1 MPTSSAASGGAIMA
15 KQKPLVV
22 VTRKL
27 PDVIETRMMELFDT
41 RLNRDDRPLSQADL
55 VAAVKAADVLVP
67 TVTDRID
74 KSVLAQVGERLKL
87 IASFG
92 TGVDHIDLGTA
103 RQRGITV
110 TNTPGV
116 LTEDTADMTMALIL
130 AVARRITEGERLLRS
145 GEWEGWGPTF
155 MLGHRIWGKRLGI
168 VGMGRIGS
176 ALARRARGF
185 GLSVHYHNRR
195 KAHPDLETQLEAT
208 YWESLDQMLAHVDI
222 ISINCPHTPA
232 TYHLLSARRLKLVRP
247 HAYIVN
253 TSRGEVID
261 ENALARLLSSKEIAG
276 AGLDVFEHEPAVNP
290 KLLEISNVVLLP
302 HMGSA
307 TIEGRIDMGE
317 KVIINIKTFVD
328 GHTPP
333 DRVLETMF

>member
-1 MPTSSAASGGAIMA
+1 MKI
-15 KQKPLVV
+15 KKPLVI

-27 PDVIETRMMELFDT
+27 PDVIETRMMELFET
-41 RLNRDDRPLSQADL
+41 RLNLDDTPMSQAEL
-55 VAAVKAADVLVP
+55 SNAVIAADVLVP

-74 KSVLAQVGERLKL
+74 NAILSQAGNNLKL

-92 TGVDHIDLGTA
+92 TGIDHIDFA
-103 RQRGITV
+103 AAKKRNITI

-130 AVARRITEGERLLRS
+130 AVPRRLSEGERLVRANK
-145 GEWEGWGPTF
+145 WDGWAPTL

-168 VGMGRIGS
+168 IGMGRIGQ
-176 ALARRARGF
+176 AVAHRARGF
-185 GLSVHYHNRR
+185 GLSVHYHNRHR
-195 KAHPDLETQLEAT
+195 VHPEIESELEAT
-208 YWESLDQMLAHVDI
+208 YWESLDQMLAHMDI

-232 TYHLLSARRLKLVRP
+232 TFHLLSERRLKLVKP

-261 ENALARLLSSKEIAG
+261 ENALTRMLASGKISG

-290 KLLEISNVVLLP
+290 KLLNLENVVLLP

-307 TIEGRIDMGE
+307 TLEGRLDMGE
-317 KVIINIKTFVD
+317 KVIVNIKTFAD

>member
-1 MPTSSAASGGAIMA
+1 MA

>member
-1 MPTSSAASGGAIMA
+1 MES
-15 KQKPLVV
+15 KRPLVV

-27 PDVIETRMMELFDT
+27 PDVIETRMMELFDA
-41 RLNRDDRPLSQADL
+41 RLSPDDAPMSQAEL
-55 VAAVKAADVLVP
+55 MEAVRTADVLVP

-74 KSVLAQVGERLKL
+74 RTVIEAAGPQLRL

-92 TGVDHIDLGTA
+92 TGVDHIDLKAA
-103 RQRGITV
+103 RDRHITV

-130 AVARRITEGERLLRS
+130 GVARRLAEGERLVRS
-145 GEWEGWGPTF
+145 GQWKGWGPTT
-155 MLGHRIWGKRLGI
+155 MLGSRIWGKSLGI
-168 VGMGRIGS
+168 LGMGRIGG
-176 ALARRARGF
+176 AVARRARAF
-185 GLSVHYHNRR
+185 GMSIHYHNRR
-195 KAHPDLETQLEAT
+195 RVHPDLEAELGAT
-208 YWESLDQMLAHVDI
+208 YWPSLDQMLARTDV

-232 TYHLLSARRLKLVRP
+232 TFHLLSERRLKLLRP
-247 HAYIVN
+247 GAFIVN

-261 ENALARLLSSKEIAG
+261 ETALTRMLSKGEIAG

-290 KLLEISNVVLLP
+290 KLLRLDNVVLLP

-307 TIEGRIDMGE
+307 TLEGRIDMGE
-317 KVIINIKTFVD
+317 KVIVNVRTFID

-333 DRVLETMF
+333 DRVIETLL

>member
-1 MPTSSAASGGAIMA
+1 MT
-15 KQKPLVV
+15 KKKPLVI

-41 RLNRDDRPLSQADL
+41 RLNVDDKPMSHADL
-55 VAAVKAADVLVP
+55 IEAVKVADVLVP

-74 KSVLAQVGERLKL
+74 SGILSQANPDLRL

-92 TGVDHIDLGTA
+92 TGVDHVDLASA

-130 AVARRITEGERLLRS
+130 AVPRRLAEGVRLMR
-145 GEWEGWGPTF
+145 GGDWEGWSPTH

-168 VGMGRIGS
+168 IGMGRIGS
-176 ALARRARGF
+176 AVARRAKAF
-185 GLSVHYHNRR
+185 GLSIHYHNRHR
-195 KAHPDLETQLEAT
+195 VSEELERELEAT
-208 YWESLDQMLAHVDI
+208 YWESLDQMLARMDI
-222 ISINCPHTPA
+222 ISVNCPHTPA
-232 TYHLLSARRLKLVRP
+232 TYHLLSARRLKLLRRD
-247 HAYIVN
+247 AYIVN

-261 ENALARLLSSKEIAG
+261 ENALTRMLRAEELSG

-290 KLLEISNVVLLP
+290 KLMELDNVVLLP

-307 TIEGRIDMGE
+307 TIEGRVDMGE
-317 KVIINIKTFVD
+317 KVIINIKTFID

-333 DRVLETMF
+333 DRVLEGLL

>member
-1 MPTSSAASGGAIMA
+1 MGGSALTSA
-15 KQKPLVV
+15 KPLVI

-27 PDVIETRMMELFDT
+27 PDAIETRMAELFNV
-41 RLNRDDRPLSQADL
+41 RLNLDDTPMTQAQL
-55 VAAVKAADVLVP
+55 VEAVKAADVLVP

-74 KSVLAQVGERLKL
+74 AAVLSQAGERLRL

-92 TGVDHIDLGTA
+92 TGVDHIDLASA

-130 AVARRITEGERLLRS
+130 AVARRVSDGERLIRS
-145 GEWEGWGPTF
+145 GKWQGWSPMG
-155 MLGHRIWGKRLGI
+155 MLGHRIHGKRLGI

-176 ALARRARGF
+176 AVARRAKGF

-195 KAHPDLETQLEAT
+195 KVSPQLEQALEAT
-208 YWESLDQMLAHVDI
+208 YWESLDQMLSRMDI

-232 TYHLLSARRLKLVRP
+232 TFHLLSARRLKLLQPR
-247 HAYIVN
+247 AFIVN
-253 TSRGEVID
+253 TARGEVID
-261 ENALARLLSSKEIAG
+261 ENALTRMLEKKEIAG

-290 KLLEISNVVLLP
+290 KLLRLDNVVLLP

-317 KVIINIKTFVD
+317 KVIINIKTFAD
-328 GHTPP
+328 GHKPP
-333 DRVLETMF
+333 DRVIESML